1 MTPNTTCDKSH
12 YEGSNRVPC
21 ENEAEFD
28 SIYCGGGKLCVKH
41 AQIEADE
48 LAHIS

>member
-1 MTPNTTCDKSH
+1 MTPETNCTKLNCDNVAA
-12 YEGSNRVPC
+12 Y
-21 ENEAEFD
+21 D

-48 LAHIS
+48 LAYI